1 MAHFFTK
8 HEMKKFDKK
17 LSEENYLDASR
28 YKTQLREE
36 ISKDNHR
43 TNIDSA
49 KKKAVLQ
56 GMNYDGFHQMVL
68 GADLK
73 GIKQGE
79 IYSINSEKSTTVMN
93 NITIQN
99 KYKENIDILPNAF
112 TVEQKENLIL
122 EKIPE
127 IIKEEKEI
135 TFDQKYFLKEIK
147 LINLNKNTFESNELN
162 KDLDKI
168 LRQKFDLIK
177 SFEGENFRIMLEES
191 KLPSDIFLDL
201 LNSFGEIIKFYLM
214 LSDIPNLLECFKYLK
229 IFFNCKYYSS
239 LKIFIGKKQKVL
251 YSEIIQIL
259 EKQLIEEEDDVNKN
273 SLNDIFNFL
282 KNTFK

>member
-8 HEMKKFDKK
+8 HEMNKFDKK

-79 IYSINSEKSTTVMN
+79 IYSINSEKTTTIMN

-99 KYKENIDILPNAF
+99 KYKENIEILPNAF
-112 TVEQKENLIL
+112 TVEQKENFIF
-122 EKIPE
+122 EKIPGL
-127 IIKEEKEI
+127 INPEKEI
-135 TFDQKYFLKEIK
+135 TFNQKHFLKEIK
-147 LINLNKNTFESNELN
+147 LINLNKNSFEIVGSNKEIDRN
-162 KDLDKI
+162 

-177 SFEGENFRIMLEES
+177 SFEGENFRLMLEEG

-214 LSDIPNLLECFKYLK
+214 ISDIPNLFECFKYLK
-229 IFFNCKYYSS
+229 IFLNGKYYSS
-239 LKIFIGKKQKVL
+239 LKIFIGKKQKIL
-251 YSEIIQIL
+251 YSEIIQLLEKHIL
-259 EKQLIEEEDDVNKN
+259 EDDLNKN
-273 SLNDIFNFL
+273 NFDDILGCL
-282 KNTFK
+282 KNSFK